1 MKLQIYELY
10 EKEKISKYFKQLEKK
25 NISKNEEKKV
35 KKYLK
40 KLEEGLE
47 ENLNKHKKH
56 HDHDHDDPD
65 YEGIRDIENLFGE
78 FNEDQYK
85 LVRTKSAF
93 NNNCVEYVS
102 RGDKNKNLSVKEYL
116 FMIMLYLRDLINNHK
131 APIKLKYPGKIGLE
145 NGKFS

>member
-47 ENLNKHKKH
+47 ENLNKL
-56 HDHDHDDPD
+56 DHDDPD

-78 FNEDQYK
+78 VNEDYYK

-93 NNNCVEYVS
+93 NNNCIE
-102 RGDKNKNLSVKEYL
+102 
-116 FMIMLYLRDLINNHK
+116 M
-131 APIKLKYPGKIGLE
+131 
-145 NGKFS
+145 

>member
-10 EKEKISKYFKQLEKK
+10 EKEKINKYFKQLEKK

-78 FNEDQYK
+78 VNEDYYK

-93 NNNCVEYVS
+93 NNNCIE
-102 RGDKNKNLSVKEYL
+102 
-116 FMIMLYLRDLINNHK
+116 M
-131 APIKLKYPGKIGLE
+131 
-145 NGKFS
+145 